1 MPVTAFTVLELL
13 LENQQG
19 WEGGGGG
26 GIYFPPWLGLRI
38 L

>member
-19 WEGGGGG
+19 WEGGGGE
-26 GIYFPPWLGLRI
+26 FTSLPD
-38 L
+38 

>member
-19 WEGGGGG
+19 GGGGG
-26 GIYFPPWLGLRI
+26 GGEFTSPPD
-38 L
+38 

>member
-19 WEGGGGG
+19 WGGAGGGGE
-26 GIYFPPWLGLRI
+26 FTSPPD
-38 L
+38 

>member
-19 WEGGGGG
+19 WEGAGGGE
-26 GIYFPPWLGLRI
+26 FTSLPD
-38 L
+38 

>member
-19 WEGGGGG
+19 WVGGGGE
-26 GIYFPPWLGLRI
+26 FTSPTD
-38 L
+38 

>member
-19 WEGGGGG
+19 WVGAGGGE
-26 GIYFPPWLGLRI
+26 FTSPTD
-38 L
+38 